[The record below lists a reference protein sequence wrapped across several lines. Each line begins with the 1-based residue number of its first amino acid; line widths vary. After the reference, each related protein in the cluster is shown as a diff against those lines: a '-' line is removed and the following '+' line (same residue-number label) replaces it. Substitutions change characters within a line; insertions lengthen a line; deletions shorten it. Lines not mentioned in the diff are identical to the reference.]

1 MRWQYHYGSTLPFV
15 SGQRIVKSIDIYFM
29 FAHYRESYM
38 SVVPAVMVSVVV
50 IQIIYVTMWNIILS
64 LSSTLD
70 FVVAGVERKA
80 GEKGA
85 I

>member
-1 MRWQYHYGSTLPFV
+1 MLPFV

-29 FAHYRESYM
+29 FAHYIESYM

-70 FVVAGVERKA
+70 FVVAVVERKA

>member
-1 MRWQYHYGSTLPFV
+1 
-15 SGQRIVKSIDIYFM
+15 
-29 FAHYRESYM
+29 M

-70 FVVAGVERKA
+70 FVVAVVERKA

>member
-1 MRWQYHYGSTLPFV
+1 MLPFV

-29 FAHYRESYM
+29 FAHYTESYM

-70 FVVAGVERKA
+70 FVVAVVERKA